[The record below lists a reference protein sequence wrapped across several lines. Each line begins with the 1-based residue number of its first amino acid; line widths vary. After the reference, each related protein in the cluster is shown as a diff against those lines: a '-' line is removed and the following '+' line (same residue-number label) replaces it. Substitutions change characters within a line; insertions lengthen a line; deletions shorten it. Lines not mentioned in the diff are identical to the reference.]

1 MIVELRT
8 ADYLRTVIAEI
19 EAGHG
24 MVPIT
29 STCPE
34 CGGDQNNTTHYV
46 VMDDNPHMVVKVA
59 DRVAVVIGCEGYWL
73 YDTEDG
79 VVTLRPLDDALGD
92 EVTGVHDASCAG
104 IHPDMGKGC
113 PS

>member
-24 MVPIT
+24 LVPIT
-29 STCPE
+29 SVCPE
-34 CGGDQNNTTHYV
+34 CGEDQNDPAYQHYV
-46 VMDDNPHMVVKVA
+46 SDGNPHMVARIA

-79 VVTLRPLDDALGD
+79 VVTLRPLDNALGD
-92 EVTGVHDASCAG
+92 EVTGVHDADCTG
-104 IHPDMGKGC
+104 IHTAT
-113 PS
+113 